1 MDGNQIAEGL
11 NKTLNQHY
19 FTEEYRTNE
28 NGTGYAG
35 IASGKINNIDV
46 NIKVSI
52 YFGTIKFGCSSIY
65 LSFLGSYSSV
75 TFRLKL
81 FRKLDFHLL
90 RTYLPSALFVLIAW
104 FSMFVPLN
112 HVPGK

>member
-35 IASGKINNIDV
+35 IASGKINNIYV

-52 YFGTIKFGCSSIY
+52 YILEPLSLDALAYIY
-65 LSFLGSYSSV
+65 I
-75 TFRLKL
+75 FRI
-81 FRKLDFHLL
+81 
-90 RTYLPSALFVLIAW
+90 V
-104 FSMFVPLN
+104 
-112 HVPGK
+112 

>member
-35 IASGKINNIDV
+35 IASGRIHNIYIN
-46 NIKVSI
+46 KEVSI
-52 YFGTIKFGCSSIY
+52 
-65 LSFLGSYSSV
+65 
-75 TFRLKL
+75 
-81 FRKLDFHLL
+81 
-90 RTYLPSALFVLIAW
+90 LIW
-104 FSMFVPLN
+104 N
-112 HVPGK
+112 N

>member
-35 IASGKINNIDV
+35 IASGKINNIYV
-46 NIKVSI
+46 NIKISI
-52 YFGTIKFGCSSIY
+52 
-65 LSFLGSYSSV
+65 
-75 TFRLKL
+75 
-81 FRKLDFHLL
+81 
-90 RTYLPSALFVLIAW
+90 LIW
-104 FSMFVPLN
+104 N
-112 HVPGK
+112 N

>member
-35 IASGKINNIDV
+35 IASGRINNIYI
-46 NIKVSI
+46 NTEVSI
-52 YFGTIKFGCSSIY
+52 SWHIIC
-65 LSFLGSYSSV
+65 
-75 TFRLKL
+75 
-81 FRKLDFHLL
+81 
-90 RTYLPSALFVLIAW
+90 
-104 FSMFVPLN
+104 N
-112 HVPGK
+112 N

>member
-35 IASGKINNIDV
+35 IASGRFNNIDI
-46 NIKVSI
+46 NTEASI
-52 YFGTIKFGCSSIY
+52 NN
-65 LSFLGSYSSV
+65 SV
-75 TFRLKL
+75 
-81 FRKLDFHLL
+81 
-90 RTYLPSALFVLIAW
+90 
-104 FSMFVPLN
+104 
-112 HVPGK
+112 

>member
-35 IASGKINNIDV
+35 IASGRIDNIYINTEAS
-46 NIKVSI
+46 IKMHNLEQLNLYAVT
-52 YFGTIKFGCSSIY
+52 YIY
-65 LSFLGSYSSV
+65 L
-75 TFRLKL
+75 FRI
-81 FRKLDFHLL
+81 
-90 RTYLPSALFVLIAW
+90 V
-104 FSMFVPLN
+104 
-112 HVPGK
+112 

>member
-35 IASGKINNIDV
+35 IASGRINNIYI
-46 NIKVSI
+46 N
-52 YFGTIKFGCSSIY
+52 TE
-65 LSFLGSYSSV
+65 
-75 TFRLKL
+75 
-81 FRKLDFHLL
+81 LL
-90 RTYLPSALFVLIAW
+90 ILIW
-104 FSMFVPLN
+104 N
-112 HVPGK
+112 T

>member
-35 IASGKINNIDV
+35 IASGKFNNMYINTEA
-46 NIKVSI
+46 SI
-52 YFGTIKFGCSSIY
+52 NAHFGTIKFRCSKIY
-65 LSFLGSYSSV
+65 LSF
-75 TFRLKL
+75 
-81 FRKLDFHLL
+81 
-90 RTYLPSALFVLIAW
+90 
-104 FSMFVPLN
+104 
-112 HVPGK
+112 

>member
-35 IASGKINNIDV
+35 IASGKINNIYV

-52 YFGTIKFGCSSIY
+52 YILEQLSLDALAYIY
-65 LSFLGSYSSV
+65 LF
-75 TFRLKL
+75 
-81 FRKLDFHLL
+81 
-90 RTYLPSALFVLIAW
+90 
-104 FSMFVPLN
+104 
-112 HVPGK
+112 

>member
-35 IASGKINNIDV
+35 IASGRINNIDI
-46 NIKVSI
+46 NTEVSI
-52 YFGTIKFGCSSIY
+52 II
-65 LSFLGSYSSV
+65 
-75 TFRLKL
+75 
-81 FRKLDFHLL
+81 
-90 RTYLPSALFVLIAW
+90 W
-104 FSMFVPLN
+104 N
-112 HVPGK
+112 N